1 MDILAR
7 QTVARTAPAASTVQA
22 VLTAPPPPEVSTVQ
36 AVLTAPVAPAASTVQ
51 AVITAPV
58 APVAPVTSTVQAVL
72 TAPVAP
78 KQLSPDRPEVL
89 MQAYLAEKTAWL
101 AQHPTVRP
109 TEYRKARK
117 WKNPRPKVL
126 KEQSFYMPKERRDLN
141 GNIITIKANWTNEEI
156 IIWLDNEE
164 RKEKEEY
171 NRLESEFVRNGN
183 RFVENGYRDIW
194 TRIEEEYTR
203 DSE

>member
-1 MDILAR
+1 MLLEMDILAR
-7 QTVARTAPAASTVQA
+7 QTVARTAPAAPTVQA
-22 VLTAPPPPEVSTVQ
+22 VLTAP
-36 AVLTAPVAPAASTVQ
+36 TAPVVSSVQ
-51 AVITAPV
+51 AVITAP
-58 APVAPVTSTVQAVL
+58 AISTVQAVL

-126 KEQSFYMPKERRDLN
+126 KEQVFYMPKERRDLT
-141 GNIITIKANWTNEEI
+141 GTIIADKANWSNEEI
-156 IIWLDNEE
+156 IVWLDNEE
-164 RKEKEEY
+164 RKEEDEY

-183 RFVENGYRDIW
+183 RFAENGHRDIW
-194 TRIEEEYTR
+194 ARIEEEYAR
-203 DSE
+203 DAERYIL